1 MNKLE
6 ANISLLFI
14 TFFAAI
20 QNVFLIWIPE
30 SVSHFA
36 FLCITN
42 LVGFMISLAFFF
54 GELFRLD
61 IRQVKQSM
69 ILSAELVVFNIFM
82 LLGVAGAGPTMTNA
96 LLSTDF
102 VFISFIAFLQH
113 KQLPDMG
120 TVFGIISVLCGLL
133 LMVEADFS
141 ELWNWHVLYL
151 IVSDIAFA
159 FYIVTTGA
167 YSSSSNPSIIAMGQM
182 FFCFVFSLI
191 LWACEAVFF
200 GVPFSLPTNPEFW
213 GSVIYVSFF
222 IRGLYGIVQVYA
234 QRYISPLNTSLIF
247 STEIIMTM
255 AMSPVLTAFLG
266 TEPEI
271 ITFWKVVGGVF
282 MILGVLMADQDFFS
296 LIRRVLHV

>member
-42 LVGFMISLAFFF
+42 LVGFTISLAFFF

-69 ILSAELVVFNIFM
+69 ILSAELVAFNIFM

-102 VFISFIAFLQH
+102 VFISFIAFLQYR
-113 KQLPDMG
+113 QIPDMG

-151 IVSDIAFA
+151 LVSDISFA

-191 LWACEAVFF
+191 LWAGEAVF
-200 GVPFSLPTNPEFW
+200 LEC
-213 GSVIYVSFF
+213 
-222 IRGLYGIVQVYA
+222 R
-234 QRYISPLNTSLIF
+234 
-247 STEIIMTM
+247 
-255 AMSPVLTAFLG
+255 FLC
-266 TEPEI
+266 
-271 ITFWKVVGGVF
+271 
-282 MILGVLMADQDFFS
+282 
-296 LIRRVLHV
+296 R